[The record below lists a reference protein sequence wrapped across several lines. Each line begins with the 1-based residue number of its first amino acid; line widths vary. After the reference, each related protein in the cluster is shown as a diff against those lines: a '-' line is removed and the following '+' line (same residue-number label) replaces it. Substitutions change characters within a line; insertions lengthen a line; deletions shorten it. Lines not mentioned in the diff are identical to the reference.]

1 MNYSRQEGGGRR
13 RGGQQR
19 IYLYICIQYI
29 IVATTIRI
37 SKKLLQELEN
47 LKRDKDA
54 KSYEEVIKELIE
66 ESKRLKKSHFGS
78 LPELEKFEREE
89 IDRFD

>member
-1 MNYSRQEGGGRR
+1 M
-13 RGGQQR
+13 
-19 IYLYICIQYI
+19 QYI

-37 SKKLLQELEN
+37 SKELLQELEK
-47 LKRDKDA
+47 LKRDMLA
-54 KSYEEVIKELIE
+54 KSYEEVIKKLIE

-78 LPELEKFEREE
+78 LPKLKEFKREE

>member
-1 MNYSRQEGGGRR
+1 M
-13 RGGQQR
+13 
-19 IYLYICIQYI
+19 
-29 IVATTIRI
+29 ATTIRI

-47 LKRDKDA
+47 LKREKDA
-54 KSYEEVIKELIE
+54 KSYEEVIKKLIE

-78 LPELEKFEREE
+78 LPKLEEFEREE

>member
-1 MNYSRQEGGGRR
+1 MEQK
-13 RGGQQR
+13 
-19 IYLYICIQYI
+19 IYLYTCIQYI

-47 LKRDKDA
+47 LKRDKEA

-78 LPELEKFEREE
+78 LPKLEEFEREE